1 MKLYEIEGTF
11 NFKKSVE
18 DYPFIGEVSC
28 EVEIGKIVE
37 YNGSYYSA
45 CILEPHHNAA
55 GVRKVDDLNLDIDAE
70 TYAEPNVTC
79 PVCGH
84 SDDTSFELDNSGDD
98 YECPR
103 CGAILKYERE
113 ITVEYSASVVK
124 LPKVSRDK

>member
-18 DYPFIGEVSC
+18 EYPFIGEVSC

-37 YNGSYYSA
+37 YDGSYYSA

-70 TYAEPNVTC
+70 PNVTC

-84 SDDTSFELDNSGDD
+84 SDDTSFELDDSGDD
-98 YECPR
+98 YECSR

-113 ITVEYSASVVK
+113 IIVEYSARVVK

>member
-37 YNGSYYSA
+37 YDGGYYSA

-55 GVRKVDDLNLDIDAE
+55 GVRKVIDLNLDIDAE

-84 SDDTSFELDNSGDD
+84 SNDTSFELDDSGDN
-98 YECPR
+98 YKCPC

-113 ITVEYSASVVK
+113 IIMEYSARVVK
-124 LPKVSRDK
+124 LPKVSRDR